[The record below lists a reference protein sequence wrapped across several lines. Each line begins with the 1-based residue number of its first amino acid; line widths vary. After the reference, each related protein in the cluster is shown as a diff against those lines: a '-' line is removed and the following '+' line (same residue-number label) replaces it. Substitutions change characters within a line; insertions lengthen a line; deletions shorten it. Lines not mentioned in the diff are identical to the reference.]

1 MLRYINILCSGIII
15 FLITGCS
22 SNQGLSFAN
31 KEWLISNYS
40 NEVLDNDSIF
50 NFSFGNIDYEN
61 TPLIGKG
68 ESKYLSPQLAN
79 YLSDVL
85 KLSNL
90 QSAKVLLYA
99 PKENKV
105 FVLLPEN
112 YEDNKPSSIS
122 FSMNDSTPWTMWV
135 RPDDVE
141 LWNRQPDQ
149 MYTNLYRNKKK
160 GIITVVD
167 KFNYGDTPIAQIYII
182 QSANKNIINKFPNNE
197 IGSVWADIN
206 KTESLELLSNWID
219 GHRKV
224 SLTNYRNGKKEKIQ
238 ALNPEWISSKA
249 DSCLY
254 KGDYAGA
261 LDYYMTLINNVEHI
275 NYYTLYNAAC
285 AASKAKHLDDGI
297 NLLNRIIREFPE
309 WYLSEP
315 IDTDLD
321 NLRQH
326 ENWEEI
332 NDTIKTRRS
341 RIEANFNQEL
351 RRRLKEIRK
360 SDQDV
365 RHEFLNAYTSQPV
378 DTVLTRSLLQQMQII
393 DKKNLEEI
401 KIIIE
406 EFGWPNKDLVG
417 DECITIWLVI
427 QHSDVETQK
436 WALPYLKEG
445 AKNRDIDASAI
456 AMLEDRILVN
466 SGKNQ
471 IYGTQFYWEEL
482 NGQNTLRYYPIED
495 MQNLNKRRAE
505 VGLDTFEEE
514 FERMKNRR

>member
-1 MLRYINILCSGIII
+1 MFIM
-15 FLITGCS
+15 TGCG
-22 SNQGLSFAN
+22 SNQELYFAN
-31 KEWLISNYS
+31 KDWLVSKYT
-40 NEVLDNDSIF
+40 NEVKDTDSIY
-50 NFSFGNIDYEN
+50 NFYFGNIDYEN

-68 ESKYLSPQLAN
+68 ESKYLSPQLSG
-79 YLSDVL
+79 YLREIL
-85 KLSNL
+85 HLCKLNG
-90 QSAKVLLYA
+90 AKILLYA

-105 FVLLPEN
+105 FVVLPEN
-112 YEDNKPSSIS
+112 YEDIKPNSMS
-122 FSMNDSTPWTMWV
+122 FCLDDSTPWTMWV

-141 LWNRQPDQ
+141 IWNRQPDQ
-149 MYTNLYRNKKK
+149 MYTNLYCNKKK
-160 GIITVVD
+160 GTITIVD
-167 KFNYGDTPIAQIYII
+167 KFNYGETPIAQIYII

-197 IGSVWADIN
+197 IGSVWAEIN

-219 GHRKV
+219 GHRKISFV
-224 SLTNYRNGKKEKIQ
+224 NYHNGKRKKSQ
-238 ALNPEWISSKA
+238 DLNPNIISSKA

-261 LDYYMTLINNVEHI
+261 LDYYMRLINNVEHV

-285 AASKAKHLDDGI
+285 AASQAGYLDDGI

-326 ENWEEI
+326 EGWEEI
-332 NDTIKTRRS
+332 NDTIKTRCS

-351 RRRLKEIRK
+351 RRRLMEIRK
-360 SDQDV
+360 SDQEV
-365 RHEFLNAYTSQPV
+365 RHEFLNAYKSQPV
-378 DTVLTRSLLQQMQII
+378 DSVLTRSLLQQMQII

-417 DECITIWLVI
+417 DECISIWLVI

-466 SGKNQ
+466 SGRNQ
-471 IYGTQFYWEEL
+471 IYGTQFYREEL
-482 NGQNTLRYYPIED
+482 NGQNTLRFYPIED